1 MLTVPDPSPD
11 DDWLMQSRDSA
22 ARVPGDRGVESDL
35 APRSTESQI
44 AGASAPRAPDP
55 SAELDREVF
64 LDILTHELRTPV
76 TTIYGG
82 AELLARRDLEPSR
95 RRALADDVR
104 SEADRLFGLVEDL
117 VVLVRSERNA
127 IRPVGEPIALGRL
140 VTTAIEQALAR
151 HPEAHIR
158 LLGTNDAAADG
169 ADAVLVG
176 HVLRNLLENA
186 VRYGPATGPIEVIV
200 SETPI
205 DVSVRVVHR
214 GEPPHGSADPFAL
227 SAGAASTAAVRSG
240 AGISLNVAD
249 RLVTAMG
256 GRTWAIPAIG
266 GGTEIGFA
274 LSRTAGTPTAN
285 A

>member
-1 MLTVPDPSPD
+1 MVTVPDPGQD
-11 DDWLMQSRDSA
+11 DHGPMQSRDPA
-22 ARVPGDRGVESDL
+22 ARVPGDRGVDSDL
-35 APRSTESQI
+35 APRSNRSQE
-44 AGASAPRAPDP
+44 ADARAPDRG
-55 SAELDREVF
+55 AELDREVF

-82 AELLARRDLEPSR
+82 AELLARRDLEPAR

-104 SEADRLFGLVEDL
+104 SEADRLFALIEDL
-117 VVLVRSERNA
+117 VILVRSDRNA

-140 VTTAIEQALAR
+140 VATAIELAIAR
-151 HPEAHIR
+151 HPDAHIR

-186 VRYGPATGPIEVIV
+186 VRYGPVARPIEVVV
-200 SETPI
+200 SETLA
-205 DVSVRVVHR
+205 DVSVRVTHH

-227 SAGAASTAAVRSG
+227 SAGAAATAAVRSG
-240 AGISLNVAD
+240 GGISLYVAH

-256 GRTWAIPAIG
+256 GRMWAIPAAG

-274 LSRTAGTPTAN
+274 LSRVPRTPATTT
-285 A
+285 